1 MRDNASSPKFAN
13 GPAARGASL
22 RDTGCDTGCDT
33 GHGAGL
39 RRRWARLSDVLLAG
53 VLTLYVPVAA
63 YAQTKPASGTG
74 NRHFSAAPVPKSD
87 EEANSLDYI
96 MGVHVNTLFFVA
108 VGVFALFWF
117 TLGGGRKAKNLG
129 RQND

>member
-1 MRDNASSPKFAN
+1 MQDNVPSQ
-13 GPAARGASL
+13 GPGNDNPACADSL
-22 RDTGCDTGCDT
+22 RDG
-33 GHGAGL
+33 GHRAGF
-39 RRRWARLSDVLLAG
+39 RSRLSRLSEFVSVV
-53 VLTLYVPVAA
+53 VLTLYVPVAV

-108 VGVFALFWF
+108 VGVVALFWF